1 MSSFFHRCRRK
12 RLRKVRQN
20 PTSTNWLNS
29 ISRNCWGLLKG
40 HPWWREANGLIPDAA
55 CRKPCLHWGKEHPR
69 GGPVLADSVAL
80 YILGPFSSV
89 EGKIPEEHHEF
100 LHSPQITAEALRV
113 IVIPSIFFFDGN
125 YCKKVFWSTEFLRCI
140 FCYGV
145 CKWGIV
151 TFGCVSFLI
160 YTNTLFMRFFS

>member
-1 MSSFFHRCRRK
+1 M
-12 RLRKVRQN
+12 L
-20 PTSTNWLNS
+20 
-29 ISRNCWGLLKG
+29 G
-40 HPWWREANGLIPDAA
+40 
-55 CRKPCLHWGKEHPR
+55 
-69 GGPVLADSVAL
+69 DSVAL

-145 CKWGIV
+145 CK
-151 TFGCVSFLI
+151 
-160 YTNTLFMRFFS
+160 